1 MIVLALAINH
11 LNIPKKDIHRKDLM
25 IKRLFLALFPSH
37 HNLSTNMA

>member
-1 MIVLALAINH
+1 MVVLAPLINH
-11 LNIPKKDIHRKDLM
+11 LNITKDIHRKDLT